1 MRRHETNSGTE
12 KRVLC
17 ILIPFLES
25 PVLLKLTATHLTEMV
40 YLLTAVLVCEKKEI
54 FLEVHTCFL

>member
-17 ILIPFLES
+17 ILIPFLEL
-25 PVLLKLTATHLTEMV
+25 PVLLKPTATHLTEMV
-40 YLLTAVLVCEKKEI
+40 YLLTAVLVCE
-54 FLEVHTCFL
+54 